1 MLNNKGFT
9 VIEVVIS
16 FTFVVI
22 ILASMFTI
30 VINYQN
36 ETSKEQMKN
45 SLLVYKNTLLE
56 IVYDDI
62 ISGNMDSITS
72 CGDKCVNINT
82 KTDSYQLTSEVLE
95 NTTYITYRGNKYELP
110 DSQNGLS
117 QIENF
122 VYRFDK
128 TNKIYDVTIPIVHA
142 ELTDEENKD
151 NNIQIIV
158 SGKELSR

>member
-56 IVYDDI
+56 ITKGLREISCLSLSINIKATLMTFFISFGGLSIHMQI
-62 ISGNMDSITS
+62 ISILSKYKINYLTYFLARIGHAAISSIL
-72 CGDKCVNINT
+72 I
-82 KTDSYQLTSEVLE
+82 YLFLT
-95 NTTYITYRGNKYELP
+95 
-110 DSQNGLS
+110 
-117 QIENF
+117 F
-122 VYRFDK
+122 
-128 TNKIYDVTIPIVHA
+128 IY
-142 ELTDEENKD
+142 
-151 NNIQIIV
+151 
-158 SGKELSR
+158 